1 MNDDP
6 GRPPYGSALIVSG
19 VIFLLYVVTLAPTT
33 AFWDA
38 SEYIATA
45 YILGIPH
52 PPGNPLFVT
61 MAKVWTLLLEPTG
74 LPIAARVNLFA
85 AFTSALASGFLFLV
99 AQRVLAGVVQ
109 KDWVA
114 TAGAAAAAVIGGTA
128 FTVWNQSTVNEK
140 VYTLSVLVIAA
151 VSWLAVRWL
160 DRRHEP
166 GSERL
171 LLAAGYMIVL
181 GNSNHLMSVLPA
193 GSLLL
198 VVLLAKPGALLG
210 KRLWIRAVPL
220 ILLGLSFN
228 LVLPVRAAERP
239 AINEGDPLCESVA
252 SAALSAATLGKA
264 GCAELGSVLQREQ
277 YAKPPVTE
285 RMAPLSHQLLNWFQY
300 FDWQW
305 ARSADPS
312 EVPGNARLPFSLL
325 FGLLGLVGL
334 LAAFEAD
341 KRIFAYLGSL
351 TFVLTMGLVFYL
363 NFKFGYSLAP
373 EVVNRDL
380 HEVRERDYF
389 FIAGFL
395 LWGVLAGIGLT
406 WAWDKVAS
414 AMTSARAHLLTAPVL
429 LVGLIP
435 LYMNGSWASRSGD
448 YAARSWAYDLLM
460 SVEPYGVIFTNG
472 DNDTFPL
479 WYLQE
484 VEGIRQDVTV
494 IVGMY
499 LNTLWYPKQ
508 LQELTTP
515 GSQRP
520 FDVEL
525 AGDLYPDATEP
536 THAVLRSTP
545 EQMDAVGTAR
555 LDRDVVVP
563 FPDLAISYPAGTV
576 LDRVQ
581 RMALSIIHDS
591 IDERPIYFA
600 TSGGLMQQLGLDQFS
615 VRQGLVSKLVLRPLD
630 EPQPAGLVLGSP
642 EMGAEWFDYE
652 RSMTLYDEV
661 YDFRGLEQRAIWSD
675 RATLNIPWH
684 FYALAIQLS
693 DVAEKQGVAATRV
706 QALQSDA
713 AGFLVTAEG
722 GFLGRPGV
730 LN

>member
-1 MNDDP
+1 MSDNP

-19 VIFLLYVVTLAPTT
+19 VIFLLYAVTLAPTT

-52 PPGNPLFVT
+52 PPGNPLFVA

-74 LPIAARVNLFA
+74 LSIAQRVNLFA
-85 AFTSALASGFLFLV
+85 GFTSALASGFLFLI
-99 AQRVLAGVVQ
+99 AHRVLAGVVR
-109 KDWVA
+109 KEWVA
-114 TAGAAAAAVIGGTA
+114 SAGAAAATVIGGTA
-128 FTVWNQSTVNEK
+128 YTVWNQSTVNEK

-151 VSWLAVRWL
+151 VSWLAVRWV
-160 DRRHEP
+160 DRRDEP

-171 LLAAGYMIVL
+171 LLGAGYMIVL
-181 GNSNHLMSVLPA
+181 GNANHLMSVLPA
-193 GSLLL
+193 ASLILL
-198 VVLLAKPGALLG
+198 VLLTKPAVLLERG
-210 KRLWIRAVPL
+210 LWMRAVPL
-220 ILLGLSFN
+220 ILIGLSFN
-228 LVLPVRAAERP
+228 MVLPVRAAERP
-239 AINEGDPLCESVA
+239 VINEGDPVCESVA
-252 SAALSAATLGKA
+252 GAVVSAYTLGKA
-264 GCAELGSVLQREQ
+264 GCPELAGVLSREQ

-285 RMAPLSHQLLNWFQY
+285 RMAPFSHQLLNWFQY

-305 ARSADPS
+305 ARRADPS
-312 EVPGNARLPFSLL
+312 ELPGNARLPFTLL
-325 FGLLGLVGL
+325 FGMLGLVGL
-334 LAAFEAD
+334 LAVFEAD
-341 KRIFAYLGSL
+341 RRIFAYLGTL
-351 TFVLTMGLVFYL
+351 AFVLTVGLVFYL

-373 EVVNRDL
+373 EVINRDF

-414 AMTSARAHLLTAPVL
+414 ATTSARAHLLTAPVL
-429 LVGLIP
+429 LVALIP

-460 SVEPYGVIFTNG
+460 SAEPYGIIFTNG

-484 VEGIRQDVTV
+484 VEGIRKDVTV

-499 LNTLWYPKQ
+499 LNTTWYPKQ

-515 GSQRP
+515 GQQRP
-520 FDVEL
+520 FDEEV
-525 AGDLYPDATEP
+525 AGDLYPIVSEP
-536 THAVLRSTP
+536 THPILQSSP
-545 EQMDAVGTAR
+545 EQMDAVGSGR
-555 LDRDVVVP
+555 IDRDLVVP
-563 FPDLAISYPAGTV
+563 FPGLAISYPAGTV
-576 LDRVQ
+576 LNRVQ

-600 TSGGLMQQLGLDQFS
+600 TSNGLMLELGLDQFA
-615 VRQGLVSKLVLRPLD
+615 VRQGLISKLELRPM
-630 EPQPAGLVLGSP
+630 EGPHPAGFIHGSP
-642 EMGAEWFDYE
+642 EMGGEWFDFE
-652 RSMTLYDEV
+652 RSMKLYDEV
-661 YDFRGLEQRAIWSD
+661 YDFRGLRDRDVWFD

-684 FYALAIQLS
+684 YYAMAMQLS
-693 DVAEKQGVAATRV
+693 DVAEKQGAPATKV

-713 AGFLVTAEG
+713 AAFMVTAEG
-722 GFLGRPGV
+722 GFLGTPPPGS
-730 LN
+730 